1 RVRRRGQERG
11 QQLRLRGDHVSGDLI
26 VEERLAVRWI
36 VQLDVWQV
44 WIRFAASPGCISVT
58 EGGKITLP
66 HRHGRIVG
74 RAGYWV
80 NLANAIV
87 VDEEEELVANKPPA
101 DVPAE
106 LVAVERI
113 PIFVMRVQIE
123 IIRAER
129 FVFIVF
135 VNLTVRLIAPLLGD
149 HRNRHLRTILGPND
163 RSINF
168 EFLERSDR
176 RQVGLGNH
184 FVRAHVGD
192 VAAAT
197 LPRVAGTDPIH
208 GNVAWAHVGGA
219 PDDRIGIAI
228 DIGGAPYMGSSNFT
242 VNGISTSN
250 PGQGGGGNVTYVG
263 SDEMIAQ
270 ANLPSIGTLQDFK
283 VDASVVGAEYRSQV
297 AVSMV
302 TKQGSNQF
310 HGQVY

>member
-1 RVRRRGQERG
+1 M
-11 QQLRLRGDHVSGDLI
+11 
-26 VEERLAVRWI
+26 
-36 VQLDVWQV
+36 
-44 WIRFAASPGCISVT
+44 
-58 EGGKITLP
+58 
-66 HRHGRIVG
+66 
-74 RAGYWV
+74 

-87 VDEEEELVANKPPA
+87 VAEEEELVANKPPA

-135 VNLTVRLIAPLLGD
+135 VNLTVKLIAPLLGD
-149 HRNRHLRTILGPND
+149 HRNRHLRTVLGPDD

-197 LPRVAGTDPIH
+197 LTRVAGTDPIH
-208 GNVAWAHVGGA
+208 GKVA
-219 PDDRIGIAI
+219 
-228 DIGGAPYMGSSNFT
+228 
-242 VNGISTSN
+242 
-250 PGQGGGGNVTYVG
+250 
-263 SDEMIAQ
+263 
-270 ANLPSIGTLQDFK
+270 
-283 VDASVVGAEYRSQV
+283 
-297 AVSMV
+297 
-302 TKQGSNQF
+302 
-310 HGQVY
+310 